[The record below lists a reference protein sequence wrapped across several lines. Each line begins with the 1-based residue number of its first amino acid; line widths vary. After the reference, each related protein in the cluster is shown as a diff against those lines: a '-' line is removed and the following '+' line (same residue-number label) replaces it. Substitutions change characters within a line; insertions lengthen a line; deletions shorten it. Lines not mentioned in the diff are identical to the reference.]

1 MHAESTSEIMKPKYL
16 VSLFLSLW
24 AGVVLVVGGV
34 LTSYHQPFLTPDEK
48 ILSLARPSAHNQWQ
62 VIHIVSG
69 GCVCSQRVMQHLLE
83 RHPVNDVA
91 EQILVVDGPAP
102 YLPDTDRLLERLQ
115 SAGFPLIHL
124 AAKDIPESYGL
135 RGVPLLIIVS
145 PQRSIAY
152 LGGYGPRGDQD
163 IQTLQLIRSG
173 RPPTALPILGCAI
186 GQRLRRQAD
195 PFGLKYS
202 SKRTD

>member
-1 MHAESTSEIMKPKYL
+1 MQAESTPGIMKPKYL
-16 VSLFLSLW
+16 IPFFLTLW
-24 AGVVLVVGGV
+24 AVVVLVVGGV
-34 LTSYHQPFLTPDEK
+34 LTSYHQPFLLPDEK

-62 VIHIVSG
+62 AIHIVSG
-69 GCVCSQRVMQHLLE
+69 GCVCSQRVMQHLLG

-91 EQILVVDGPAP
+91 EQILVVDGPEP
-102 YLPDTDRLLERLQ
+102 YLPDTDRLFERLQ

-124 AAKDIPESYGL
+124 PAKDIPESYGL
-135 RGVPLLIIVS
+135 RGVPLLVIAS

-163 IQTLQLIRSG
+163 IQILQLIRSG
-173 RPPTALPILGCAI
+173 HLPKSLPILGCAI
-186 GQRLRRQAD
+186 GQRVRHQVD

-202 SKRTD
+202 SKGAD